1 MTKKKTLYI
10 HYDKQGNID
19 ALADSV
25 DELAKMTGRMRKSIY
40 SMISK
45 GYRRWAKV
53 EVEDDE

>member
-25 DELAKMTGRMRKSIY
+25 DELARMTGRTPGSIY
-40 SMISK
+40 TMISK
-45 GYRRWAKV
+45 KYRRWVRV